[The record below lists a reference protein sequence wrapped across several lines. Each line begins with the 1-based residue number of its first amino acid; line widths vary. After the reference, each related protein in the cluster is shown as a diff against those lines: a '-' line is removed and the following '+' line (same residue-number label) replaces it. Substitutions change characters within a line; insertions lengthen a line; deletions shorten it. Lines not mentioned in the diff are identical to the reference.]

1 VGKSRRFF
9 LHSDLLAIES
19 EVFLKSLGGN
29 FKEGSENTIE
39 KADEDPDLFGFF
51 VEYLYRDRSIL
62 SRQVEHHSEL
72 VTLARL
78 YAMGERLMAPKFQTY
93 VLWRFCESFSTRS
106 VISDEYICDLL
117 QIACT
122 EITER
127 VRENPLRSQI
137 FWYAGNKITN
147 LQKFSRFHQ
156 LLSDL
161 PDLGKHLCLW
171 VSKEQPKPAAI
182 PNDHQYQ
189 RFGSE
194 SEYGTQNTYE
204 VVLDSDVPTKGM

>member
-1 VGKSRRFF
+1 
-9 LHSDLLAIES
+9 
-19 EVFLKSLGGN
+19 
-29 FKEGSENTIE
+29 
-39 KADEDPDLFGFF
+39 
-51 VEYLYRDRSIL
+51 
-62 SRQVEHHSEL
+62 
-72 VTLARL
+72 
-78 YAMGERLMAPKFQTY
+78 MGERIMAPKFQTY
-93 VLWRFCESFSTRS
+93 VLWRFCESFSTRL